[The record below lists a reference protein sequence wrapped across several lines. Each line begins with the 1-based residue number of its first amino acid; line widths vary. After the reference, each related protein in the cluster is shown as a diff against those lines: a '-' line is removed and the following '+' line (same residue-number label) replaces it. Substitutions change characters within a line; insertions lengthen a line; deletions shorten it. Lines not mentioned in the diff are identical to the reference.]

1 LDSSKTRTLGP
12 RFAVGLSL
20 GGVFLLSLLHP
31 FAFTSFGAIS
41 TAIATFELGRVLRLA
56 GWHVPA
62 GAALAA
68 PTIVYATYFYGTLG
82 QWFSLLGSLGLLVI
96 WRLVS
101 LLIVGKQQ
109 SAKQTLRDFGATGFS
124 LVYVP
129 LLLSYA
135 ALLINQDDG
144 TAWVLGIVI
153 TVVMID
159 SFGYL
164 VGRFFGK
171 TKLIPSIS
179 PKKTWEGFLAS
190 ALGALLGGIILGQ
203 LTETSLGFA
212 LLFGISIL
220 VSSVLGDLSESLIK
234 RDLNVK
240 DMGDVLPGH
249 GGFMD
254 RIDSLLPSVFVA
266 YLLAQVAF

>member
-1 LDSSKTRTLGP
+1 LGP

-31 FAFTSFGAIS
+31 FAFTSFAAIS
-41 TAIATFELGRVLRLA
+41 AAIATFELARVLRLA

-96 WRLVS
+96 WRLVL
-101 LLIVGKQQ
+101 LLIVGTQQ
-109 SAKQTLRDFGATGFS
+109 SPKQTLRDFGATGFS

-144 TAWVLGIVI
+144 TAWVLGIVLA
-153 TVVMID
+153 VVMID

>member
-1 LDSSKTRTLGP
+1 MDSSKTRTLGP

-31 FAFTSFGAIS
+31 FAFTSFAAIS
-41 TAIATFELGRVLRLA
+41 TAIATFELARVLRLA

-135 ALLINQDDG
+135 ALLINEDDG
-144 TAWVLGIVI
+144 TAWVLGIVLA
-153 TVVMID
+153 VVMID

>member
-1 LDSSKTRTLGP
+1 MDSSKTRTLGP
-12 RFAVGLSL
+12 RIAVGLSL
-20 GGVFLLSLLHP
+20 GWVFLLSLLHP
-31 FAFTSFGAIS
+31 LAFTSFAAVAS
-41 TAIATFELGRVLRLA
+41 AIATYELSRVLRVS
-56 GWHVPA
+56 GWHVPL

-68 PTIVYATYFYGTLG
+68 PGIVFVTYFFGAVG
-82 QWFSLLGSLGLLVI
+82 QWFSLLGSLGLLVV

-101 LLIVGKQQ
+101 LLIIGKQQ
-109 SAKQTLRDFGATGFS
+109 SAKQTLRDFGATAFS

-135 ALLINQDDG
+135 SLLINMESG
-144 TAWVLGIVI
+144 TAWVLGIVLA
-153 TVVMID
+153 VVMID

-190 ALGALLGGIILGQ
+190 AVGAALGGIILGQ
-203 LTETSLGFA
+203 LTSSSLSFA
-212 LLFGISIL
+212 LLFGAAML
-220 VSSVLGDLSESLIK
+220 VTSVLGDLSESLIK

>member
-1 LDSSKTRTLGP
+1 M
-12 RFAVGLSL
+12 
-20 GGVFLLSLLHP
+20 
-31 FAFTSFGAIS
+31 
-41 TAIATFELGRVLRLA
+41 
-56 GWHVPA
+56 
-62 GAALAA
+62 
-68 PTIVYATYFYGTLG
+68 
-82 QWFSLLGSLGLLVI
+82 
-96 WRLVS
+96 
-101 LLIVGKQQ
+101 IVGRQQ
-109 SAKQTLRDFGATGFS
+109 SPKQTLRDFGATGFS

-135 ALLINQDDG
+135 TLLINQDDG
-144 TAWVLGIVI
+144 TAWVLGIVLA
-153 TVVMID
+153 VVMID

>member
-1 LDSSKTRTLGP
+1 MDSSKTRTLGP

-31 FAFTSFGAIS
+31 FAFTSFAAIS
-41 TAIATFELGRVLRLA
+41 AAIATFELARVLRLA

-101 LLIVGKQQ
+101 LLIVGTQQ
-109 SAKQTLRDFGATGFS
+109 SPKQTLRDFGATGFS

-144 TAWVLGIVI
+144 TAWVLGIVLA
-153 TVVMID
+153 VVMID

-190 ALGALLGGIILGQ
+190 GLGALLGGIILGQ

>member
-1 LDSSKTRTLGP
+1 
-12 RFAVGLSL
+12 
-20 GGVFLLSLLHP
+20 LLHP
-31 FAFTSFGAIS
+31 FAFTSFAAIS
-41 TAIATFELGRVLRLA
+41 AAIATFELARVLRLA

-68 PTIVYATYFYGTLG
+68 PTMVYATYFYGTLG

-96 WRLVS
+96 WRLVL
-101 LLIVGKQQ
+101 LLIVGTQQ
-109 SAKQTLRDFGATGFS
+109 SPKQTLRDFGATGFS

-144 TAWVLGIVI
+144 TAWVLGIVLA
-153 TVVMID
+153 VVMID

>member
-1 LDSSKTRTLGP
+1 
-12 RFAVGLSL
+12 
-20 GGVFLLSLLHP
+20 LLHP
-31 FAFTSFGAIS
+31 FAFTSFAAIS
-41 TAIATFELGRVLRLA
+41 AAIATFELARVLRLA

-101 LLIVGKQQ
+101 LLIVGTQQ
-109 SAKQTLRDFGATGFS
+109 SPKQTLRDFGATGFS

-144 TAWVLGIVI
+144 TAWVLGIVLA
-153 TVVMID
+153 VVMID

>member
-1 LDSSKTRTLGP
+1 MDSSKTKTLGP
-12 RFAVGLSL
+12 RIAVGLSL

-31 FAFTSFGAIS
+31 LAFTSLAAAVAGL
-41 TAIATFELGRVLRLA
+41 ATFELAKVLRLA
-56 GWHVPA
+56 GWHVPS
-62 GAALAA
+62 GAAVAA
-68 PTIVYATYFYGTLG
+68 PAIIYATYVFGTLG

-96 WRLVS
+96 WRVVS
-101 LLIVGKQQ
+101 LLIVGTQQ
-109 SAKQTLRDFGATGFS
+109 TPKQTLRDFGATAFS

-135 ALLINQDDG
+135 GLLINQENG
-144 TAWVLGIVI
+144 TAWVLGIVLA
-153 TVVMID
+153 VVMID

-190 ALGALLGGIILGQ
+190 AVGAALGGVILGQ
-203 LTETSLGFA
+203 LTSSSLGFA
-212 LLFGISIL
+212 LLFGASML

>member
-1 LDSSKTRTLGP
+1 MDSSKTRTLGP

-31 FAFTSFGAIS
+31 FAFTSFAAIS
-41 TAIATFELGRVLRLA
+41 TAIATFELARVLRLA

>member
-1 LDSSKTRTLGP
+1 MDSSKTRTLGP

-31 FAFTSFGAIS
+31 FAFTSFAAIS
-41 TAIATFELGRVLRLA
+41 SAIATFELARVLRLA

-135 ALLINQDDG
+135 ALLINEDDG
-144 TAWVLGIVI
+144 TAWVLGIVLA
-153 TVVMID
+153 VVMID